1 MPLSRCADLKLPCK
15 TSRCGLKLKRDAVPN
30 IRMNFDRKQLVSGVG
45 PVENQAPT
53 TQETSMIRHLSAA
66 FVAAIG
72 MALTAAP
79 GLSQDTIRIGVTQP
93 LTGAVAASGNYV
105 TQGAQIAEEIVNAGG
120 GVLGKKIELV
130 IEDNKSNPKEAVSTA
145 EKLIVRDKVPVMMGA
160 WSSTYTLAVM
170 PKLMEYGVPMVVET
184 SSSGKITTSG
194 NPWIFRISPTS
205 EMEARAFGD
214 HVGKFGIKKADFL
227 VVNND
232 WGRGASAQF
241 SEMLKGKGIEVGVM
255 ETMDAKATDLSA
267 QLAKIKASGGDTL
280 FLTTGVEQITLVLKQ
295 AKEQQVGHKIITT
308 GGSSSPDQ
316 LIAQAGSAAN
326 GSNHLL
332 FFAPWFP
339 ETAPNPDVAQKFVD
353 AWNAKGHNFAGLTEG
368 FRGYDGIMTI
378 VAGIEA
384 AGKADPKAIQ
394 QALWGVKVKGVN
406 GNISFIK
413 QGPSGKESAQNIPNV
428 YIVTIKDGKV
438 APRQ

>member
-1 MPLSRCADLKLPCK
+1 MLSTFTRYALGALALAIATLPAQAQ
-15 TSRCGLKLKRDAVPN
+15 DA
-30 IRMNFDRKQLVSGVG
+30 IK
-45 PVENQAPT
+45 
-53 TQETSMIRHLSAA
+53 
-66 FVAAIG
+66 
-72 MALTAAP
+72 
-79 GLSQDTIRIGVTQP
+79 IGVTQP

-105 TQGAQIAEEIVNAGG
+105 VQGAKIAEDEVNSSG
-120 GVLGKKIELV
+120 GVLGKKIQLI
-130 IEDNKSNPKEAVSTA
+130 IEDNKSNPKEAVATA
-145 EKLIVRDKVPVMMGA
+145 EKLIVGDKVPVMMGA

-205 EMEARAFGD
+205 EMEAKSFGTKVD
-214 HVGKFGIKKADFL
+214 QFGIKKADFL

-232 WGRGASAQF
+232 WGRGAADEF
-241 SEMLKGKGIEVGVM
+241 AEMLKSKGIEVGVI

-267 QLAKIKASGGDTL
+267 QLAKVKASGGDTL

-295 AKEQQVGHKIITT
+295 AKEQQLSHKIITT

-316 LIAQAGSAAN
+316 LIDQAGEAAN

-339 ETAPNPDVAQKFVD
+339 ETAPNPEVATKFVEE
-353 AWNAKGHNFAGLTEG
+353 WKKRGHNFAGLTEG

-378 VAGIEA
+378 VAGIKA

-394 QALWGVKVKGVN
+394 QALWDVKVDGVN
-406 GNISFIK
+406 GDISFIK
-413 QGPSGKESAQNIPNV
+413 QGPEGKESAQNVPNV

-438 APRQ
+438 AKL